1 MVKRP
6 PKRTGRSKWAVA
18 SVLLVACMG
27 LGVLLTMRSN
37 RHTAQVL
44 PGGLRDNAE
53 TNLAACSGSVLLFP
67 RQNLRALESWQQSYH
82 QNVSIVVN
90 SVMAQTQRAQCTLT
104 QSENVPTV
112 MLGLASQM
120 PPWRDPNRLRT
131 LRTQDVGSVL
141 LEYLR
146 LYECTLQERASQLPV
161 FALMEVREKA
171 IAENKPLTSIP
182 VVSVTP
188 EESRQLKLISSEMA
202 LARPSLHRTLLFLA
216 STMRLGSLGS
226 EMDCLERAS
235 ADLRNT
241 LGLAAE
247 TSACL
252 PRIWDARGAL
262 RNSTRDNSSEQ

>member
-1 MVKRP
+1 M
-6 PKRTGRSKWAVA
+6 
-18 SVLLVACMG
+18 LLVACMG

-37 RHTAQVL
+37 TQTAQIVNA
-44 PGGLRDNAE
+44 GLRDNAA

-67 RQNLRALESWQQSYH
+67 GQNVGALEAWKQSYH
-82 QNVSIVVN
+82 QNVSSVVN
-90 SVMAQTQRAQCTLT
+90 AVMSQTQRAQCTLT

-112 MLGLASQM
+112 MLALASQM
-120 PPWRDPNRLRT
+120 PPWRDMRRLQT
-131 LRTQDVGSVL
+131 LRTEDVGSVL

-146 LYECTLQERASQLPV
+146 LYECTLQDRASKLPV
-161 FALMEVREKA
+161 FALMEIREKA
-171 IAENKPLTSIP
+171 KAEGKPMESVP
-182 VVSVTP
+182 VLKVNP
-188 EESRQLKLISSEMA
+188 EESRQLKIISNEMA

-262 RNSTRDNSSEQ
+262 RNSTRDNASEQ